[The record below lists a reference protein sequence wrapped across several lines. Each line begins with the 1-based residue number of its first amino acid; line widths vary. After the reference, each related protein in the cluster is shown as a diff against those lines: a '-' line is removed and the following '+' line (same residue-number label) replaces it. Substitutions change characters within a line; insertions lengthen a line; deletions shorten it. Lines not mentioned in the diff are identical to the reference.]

1 MKKKTVLI
9 TGASYGIGLG
19 IAKNFNN
26 EIYNLIISSRS
37 KKNLINAKYHLK
49 NKNIT
54 NISCD
59 FESEKNVKIF
69 FKKLKKKIDKI
80 DIIICNVGSGKTS
93 KSGEENY
100 SVWQKMFNKN
110 FFSTTNV
117 VESYLKIFKEKTK
130 NTKIIII
137 GSIAGKFRGN
147 APLSYSIAKN
157 CLINYVDHISPIL
170 AKKKIRINSISPG
183 HVLIKGNNWHK
194 KLMKNKNKTEKFI
207 RNSVS
212 LKKFCSIND
221 INNCVNFII
230 SDKSDYINGIN
241 LEVDGKTI

>member
-1 MKKKTVLI
+1 
-9 TGASYGIGLG
+9 
-19 IAKNFNN
+19 
-26 EIYNLIISSRS
+26 
-37 KKNLINAKYHLK
+37 
-49 NKNIT
+49 
-54 NISCD
+54 
-59 FESEKNVKIF
+59 
-69 FKKLKKKIDKI
+69 
-80 DIIICNVGSGKTS
+80 
-93 KSGEENY
+93 
-100 SVWQKMFNKN
+100 MFNKISFYYKCNSELFKN
-110 FFSTTNV
+110 FGNKS
-117 VESYLKIFKEKTK
+117 KD
-130 NTKIIII
+130 TKIIII
-137 GSIAGKFRGN
+137 GSIAGQFKGN

-212 LKKFCSIND
+212 LKRFCSIND